1 MAENDIASYRVAAD
15 FLNGNKID
23 VVSVQHEYGIF
34 GGKGGNYLLTL
45 LRKLRMPI
53 VTTVH
58 TILGKPDSMQRR
70 AMNEFARLSR
80 RLVVMSAHAAA
91 YGRSMLWSAVA
102 RRYLESFDRA
112 SSREQSSPRVSREL
126 PARSPRVST

>member
-1 MAENDIASYRVAAD
+1 MNDGGQSYLYPPRVGFEMAKAISGRTSVAAD
-15 FLNGNKID
+15 FLNANKID

-34 GGKGGNYLLTL
+34 GGKAGNYLLTL

-70 AMNEFARLSR
+70 AMNEIARLSKP
-80 RLVVMSAHAAA
+80 
-91 YGRSMLWSAVA
+91 A
-102 RRYLESFDRA
+102 RRHER
-112 SSREQSSPRVSREL
+112 PRR
-126 PARSPRVST
+126 RSPP